1 MTTLESYSA
10 ISAPN
15 ASSLGPVTGLTS
27 SISTKATSLSE
38 PGVADFTDFSL
49 DPFQLTSDSG
59 TPAPHCLR
67 ETRRS
72 LILSLEPCEGTP
84 LQISLKQFQE
94 QSYIRYGPNQ
104 AHNTAPNISVLG
116 RVHIQRGPDF
126 ATKWRVVDD
135 FVEVV
140 DQEMKLLSSKLSP
153 PTFAGYE
160 MTERPTRAV
169 MMRLRVDP
177 LYTKL
182 ARTIEQRMGNQC
194 ATLEVRPMDR
204 IPLAYNLLRTIP
216 GPTLKK
222 LRELAKQTIDIDD
235 WVRRGGAWQ
244 LTLYEV
250 MLESRV
256 VGVRQQIKPLRSWPI
271 RNHDK
276 VSPFMLPVSLRI
288 KLATLST
295 WFLPT
300 PPVEANLLED
310 AAHEEKEKY

>member
-10 ISAPN
+10 ISAPG
-15 ASSLGPVTGLTS
+15 ASSLGAVNGLTS
-27 SISTKATSLSE
+27 SISTKATSMSE
-38 PGVADFTDFSL
+38 PGVPDFTDFSL
-49 DPFQLTSDSG
+49 DPFHLTSDSG

-94 QSYIRYGPNQ
+94 QSYIRCGPNQ
-104 AHNTAPNISVLG
+104 AHNTAPHISVLG

-126 ATKWRVVDD
+126 ATKWKVVDD
-135 FVEVV
+135 FVDVV
-140 DQEMKLLSSKLSP
+140 EQEMERLSPKLSP

-177 LYTKL
+177 LYNKL
-182 ARTIEQRMGNQC
+182 ARTIEQRMGSQC
-194 ATLEVRPMDR
+194 TALEVRHMDR
-204 IPLAYNLLRTIP
+204 MPLAYNILRTIP

-222 LRELAKQTIDIDD
+222 LREMAKQTIDIDD

-271 RNHDK
+271 RNNEK
-276 VSPFMLPVSLRI
+276 TSPFMLPVSLRI
-288 KLATLST
+288 KLATLSS
-295 WFLPT
+295 WFRLT
-300 PPVEANLLED
+300 PAVDVKLLED
-310 AAHEEKEKY
+310 AEPQDEKY